1 MGRRGAGQYFNDVNH
16 NSFILGRTSPSGGTQ
31 WLASIT
37 MRWDFQICQNIVG
50 WNCEFRFK
58 EEVQDLYYTV
68 LLQVR
73 LLAEKLSDQPES
85 QSDKDKE
92 VCYLR
97 NLTAL
102 IMSVPKSYYV
112 LLLSIV
118 KVVFSVPTWQI
129 LNALERQVCLRSAR
143 PLESTLNI
151 PPLLQYAPNI
161 SNNANLLEIITGAS
175 QTEQI
180 IYQCY

>member
-1 MGRRGAGQYFNDVNH
+1 M
-16 NSFILGRTSPSGGTQ
+16 
-31 WLASIT
+31 ASIT

-97 NLTAL
+97 NLTSLTREA
-102 IMSVPKSYYV
+102 IM
-112 LLLSIV
+112 
-118 KVVFSVPTWQI
+118 
-129 LNALERQVCLRSAR
+129 
-143 PLESTLNI
+143 
-151 PPLLQYAPNI
+151 
-161 SNNANLLEIITGAS
+161 
-175 QTEQI
+175 
-180 IYQCY
+180 YQ

>member
-1 MGRRGAGQYFNDVNH
+1 M
-16 NSFILGRTSPSGGTQ
+16 
-31 WLASIT
+31 
-37 MRWDFQICQNIVG
+37 
-50 WNCEFRFK
+50 
-58 EEVQDLYYTV
+58 
-68 LLQVR
+68 R

-97 NLTAL
+97 NLTSL

-161 SNNANLLEIITGAS
+161 SNNANLLHCRNHYRSKSDRADYIS
-175 QTEQI
+175 MF
-180 IYQCY
+180 

>member
-50 WNCEFRFK
+50 WNCEFRFI
-58 EEVQDLYYTV
+58 EEVQDLYYTVVHCTTTVLLYYTV

-97 NLTAL
+97 NLTSL

-129 LNALERQVCLRSAR
+129 LNALERQVCLFEVRKTS
-143 PLESTLNI
+143 
-151 PPLLQYAPNI
+151 
-161 SNNANLLEIITGAS
+161 
-175 QTEQI
+175 
-180 IYQCY
+180 